1 MLKHHSPAKSGHS
14 IKKKKKKKKLCVT
27 CALSAC
33 AKLWGVDTFTAK
45 DRDFIFNDFGK
56 HLACAYRGINHICKD
71 VRIMFSLIL

>member
-14 IKKKKKKKKLCVT
+14 IIKKKKKKKLCET

-45 DRDFIFNDFGK
+45 DCDF
-56 HLACAYRGINHICKD
+56 L
-71 VRIMFSLIL
+71 